1 MTSFQDLYRLAVT
14 RCGSEALL
22 TSKMP
27 KAKTTS
33 ELHQLSDDRYL
44 SMIARCIFRAGFV
57 WRVIDNKWSNFETA
71 FAKFNPLAVAYF
83 SDEKLEVLAQDKSIV
98 RNFTKIVAVRN
109 NANFLLD
116 CQQSFGSFSAFIAN
130 WPRDYVTGLWLEL
143 KKKGCRLGGN
153 TGPMMLR
160 SMGVDTFLL
169 TKDVCAA
176 LINHGFVNKISINSQ
191 TDLRLVEGVF
201 KKLQQQSGRPLCEIS
216 KILALSTDN

>member
-1 MTSFQDLYRLAVT
+1 
-14 RCGSEALL
+14 
-22 TSKMP
+22 MP
-27 KAKTTS
+27 RAKTTS

-57 WRVIDNKWSNFETA
+57 WRVIDNKWTNFETT

-83 SDEKLEVLAQDKSIV
+83 GDEKLEALAQDKSIV
-98 RNFTKIVAVRN
+98 RNVTKIVAVRN
-109 NANFLLD
+109 NANYLLD
-116 CQQSFGSFSAFIAN
+116 CQQRIASFSAFIAN
-130 WPRDYVTGLWLEL
+130 WPRDNVTGLWLEL

-153 TGPMMLR
+153 TEPMMLR

-191 TDLRLVEGVF
+191 TDLRLVEGAF

-216 KILALSTDN
+216 KILALSTHN